1 MERELAALPRH
12 LFNSGNEAEYHDN
25 DKALSY
31 AKSSHLPLS
40 ARPASGLLCLRSSLS
55 ITSLIFLFFSR
66 RFLLFGLLD
75 DLFPISQPSLSIY
88 QNQTETAD
96 VPQSWPNNLRK
107 SLPCG
112 KWAVLGLVNQCV
124 SVNRER
130 SWLSAPQPIVI
141 AKVRSTDAFCHAR
154 NFLAAHCTL
163 QG

>member
-55 ITSLIFLFFSR
+55 ITSLIFLFFFR

-75 DLFPISQPSLSIY
+75 DLFRISQP
-88 QNQTETAD
+88 
-96 VPQSWPNNLRK
+96 
-107 SLPCG
+107 
-112 KWAVLGLVNQCV
+112 LV
-124 SVNRER
+124 
-130 SWLSAPQPIVI
+130 
-141 AKVRSTDAFCHAR
+141 
-154 NFLAAHCTL
+154 CT
-163 QG
+163 